1 VHESFAAIVPLHHR
15 ELASYQL
22 IQKKLADA
30 STESTLGLLGA
41 LQLGRLKDKA
51 LWHPDMVV
59 SGNPLFQLRLIARM
73 FDLPFEGVFSR
84 PRDAVLQGT
93 HHTPSDSKSGAVQT

>member
-1 VHESFAAIVPLHHR
+1 MFFRNQFKKP
-15 ELASYQL
+15 LASYQL

-51 LWHPDMVV
+51 LWHPDMVSMMKRNNCGKALMHSRILMDVLGGNAASDDYV
-59 SGNPLFQLRLIARM
+59 SPGHKEVHMLIVLR
-73 FDLPFEGVFSR
+73 
-84 PRDAVLQGT
+84 
-93 HHTPSDSKSGAVQT
+93 K